1 MVGNEQ
7 WYSSSFLM
15 EVTTV
20 TNIDPFVKFIVLI
33 SLIQGEIL
41 SLRIFKTL
49 LCYGISSIL
58 DTGTKAK
65 LFLCSGH

>member
-33 SLIQGEIL
+33 SIIQGGNL
-41 SLRIFKTL
+41 FLRISKTL
-49 LCYGISSIL
+49 SCYDIRSTL
-58 DTGTKAK
+58 DIGTKAK
-65 LFLCSGH
+65 LVL

>member
-20 TNIDPFVKFIVLI
+20 TNIYPPVKFIVLI
-33 SLIQGEIL
+33 SIIQGGNL
-41 SLRIFKTL
+41 SLRISKTL
-49 LCYGISSIL
+49 LCYDIRSIL
-58 DTGTKAK
+58 DIGTKAK
-65 LFLCSGH
+65 LVL